1 MEAGYRESKESWAEV
16 LRQLKRRGVKEVRL
30 FVGDGNL
37 GLWAA
42 VGEVYPQAK
51 EQLCWNHKMLNV
63 IDAVSKKEQVQVKVH
78 LGAMMYAESRAEA
91 LKERKKFEQAFRHH
105 PKAVKT
111 VVENWERLTTYYDFP
126 REHWKHLRTSNVVES
141 PFSRVRLRT
150 AASRRFK
157 SQTNATCLIW
167 KTMMIAEMSFRKLN
181 APQLVEK
188 VARGTK
194 YIDGEEVKERA
205 AA

>member
-1 MEAGYRESKESWAEV
+1 M
-16 LRQLKRRGVKEVRL
+16 RL
-30 FVGDGNL
+30 FVGDGSL

-42 VGEVYPQAK
+42 VGEVYTEAQ
-51 EQLCWNHKMLNV
+51 EQLCWNHKILNV
-63 IDAVSKKEQVQVKVH
+63 LDAVSKREQAQVKQY
-78 LGAMMYAESRAEA
+78 LNAMMYAGSRSQA
-91 LKERKKFEQAFRHH
+91 LQERKKFEQACRHN

-157 SQTNATCLIW
+157 SQVNATCLIW
-167 KTMMIAEMSFRKLN
+167 KTLMVAEMSFRKLN
-181 APQLVEK
+181 APHLVAK
-188 VARGTK
+188 VANGSTYK
-194 YIDGEEVKERA
+194 DGVEVKKIRVA
-205 AA
+205 A